1 MTRRKPKG
9 EPYPPLRGDFPTAVG
24 KPSEAETGPKASPSQ
39 WGGGLR
45 SGSVGRFRSDLPE
58 GDDGRT
64 IVSMNVEG
72 MPWYAPEAP
81 GASRAPGMG
90 EDGPEPPRVQLTREE
105 SRVFVWGA
113 LKAALLV
120 TGVMCLGIV
129 LFVLFCQ
136 FVWFK

>member
-1 MTRRKPKG
+1 MRSRTR
-9 EPYPPLRGDFPTAVG
+9 
-24 KPSEAETGPKASPSQ
+24 AED
-39 WGGGLR
+39 R
-45 SGSVGRFRSDLPE
+45 LPE

-64 IVSMNVEG
+64 IVDMNVEG
-72 MPWYAPEAP
+72 MPWYAPPRQGPAP
-81 GASRAPGMG
+81 SAPSERM
-90 EDGPEPPRVQLTREE
+90 TRDE

-120 TGVMCLGIV
+120 VGVMCAGMA

>member
-1 MTRRKPKG
+1 MARRK
-9 EPYPPLRGDFPTAVG
+9 R
-24 KPSEAETGPKASPSQ
+24 EAS
-39 WGGGLR
+39 
-45 SGSVGRFRSDLPE
+45 LPE

-72 MPWYAPEAP
+72 MPWYAPDKPGVGDKDAP
-81 GASRAPGMG
+81 QRPATP
-90 EDGPEPPRVQLTREE
+90 LTRKE
-105 SRVFVWGA
+105 SLFFTWGA

-120 TGVMCLGIV
+120 IGVMCAGIV

>member
-9 EPYPPLRGDFPTAVG
+9 EPYPPLRGYFPTAVG
-24 KPSEAETGPKASPSQ
+24 KHSEAETGPKASPSQ
-39 WGGGLR
+39 WGGGPR

-81 GASRAPGMG
+81 GASRASGMQE
-90 EDGPEPPRVQLTREE
+90 EDVVLGPE
-105 SRVFVWGA
+105 GA
-113 LKAALLV
+113 LLGHGDKAAEGLARVDRIEEKAFL
-120 TGVMCLGIV
+120 
-129 LFVLFCQ
+129 
-136 FVWFK
+136 